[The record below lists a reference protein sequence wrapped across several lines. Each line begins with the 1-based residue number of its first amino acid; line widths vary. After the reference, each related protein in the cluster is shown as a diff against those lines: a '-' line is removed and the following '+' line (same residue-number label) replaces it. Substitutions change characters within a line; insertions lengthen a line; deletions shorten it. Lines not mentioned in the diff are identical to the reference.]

1 VHKIRTYNQ
10 ISIKGLER
18 LPRDGYEV
26 ASELTNP
33 DAIMLR
39 SHKLSMDDI
48 SASVR
53 AVGRAGAGVNNI
65 PLEDCTKRGIAVFNA
80 PGANANAVKE
90 LVLCAMLLG
99 SRGILEGLDYARAL
113 DGASDAGEMNK
124 LLEKEK
130 KRFKG
135 NELAGR
141 TLGVVG
147 LGAIGSLV
155 AKTALMMG
163 MKVLGYDP
171 ALSVD
176 AAWRLPSEVK
186 KMEHLSA
193 LFAKSDF
200 VSLHLPV
207 LDSTRGLIN
216 ADTLRD
222 FRKDAVLLNF
232 SRAEIVDTPS
242 VVEAL
247 AVGNIRQYVCDFPHP
262 LTIGVK
268 GVVAMPHI
276 GASTDEAE
284 DNCAIMIAEQL
295 KDFLQDGNITNS
307 VNFPSLSLERSGSAR
322 LAITNFNVP
331 KMLGSITNVLADAD
345 LNVVDMLNKSRGDIA
360 YNLIDLDSAPSS
372 DAIAAL
378 SEIEGVINVRVI

>member
-1 VHKIRTYNQ
+1 VQKIRTYNQ
-10 ISIKGLER
+10 ISVKGLER

-26 ASELTNP
+26 ASEITNP

-39 SHKLSMDDI
+39 SHKLAVDDI
-48 SASVR
+48 TASVR
-53 AVGRAGAGVNNI
+53 AIGRAGAGVNNI
-65 PLEDCTKRGIAVFNA
+65 PLEACTKRGIPVFNA

-113 DGASDAGEMNK
+113 DAGSDAGAMNK

-176 AAWRLPSEVK
+176 GAWRLPSEVE
-186 KMEHLSA
+186 KMNHLAA
-193 LFAKSDF
+193 LYAKSDF

-216 ADTLRD
+216 ANALRD
-222 FRKDAVLLNF
+222 FKKDAVLLNF
-232 SRAEIVDTPS
+232 SRAEIVDTTA
-242 VVEAL
+242 VVDAL
-247 AVGNIRQYVCDFPHP
+247 AAGTIRQYFCDFPHP
-262 LTIGVK
+262 LTVGVN

-295 KDFLQDGNITNS
+295 KDFLQNGNITNS
-307 VNFPSLSLERSGSAR
+307 VNFPALTLERSGSAR
-322 LAITNFNVP
+322 LVITNFNVP
-331 KMLGSITNVLADAD
+331 KMLGSITNILADAD
-345 LNVVDMLNKSRGDIA
+345 LNVVDMLNKSRDDIA
-360 YNLIDLDSAPSS
+360 YNLIDLDSVPSS
-372 DAIAAL
+372 DAIEAL
-378 SEIEGVINVRVI
+378 TKIEGVINVRVI

>member
-1 VHKIRTYNQ
+1 MQKIRTFNQ
-10 ISIKGLER
+10 ISVKGLER
-18 LPRDGYEV
+18 LPCDGYEV
-26 ASELTNP
+26 ASDITNP

-39 SHKLSMDDI
+39 SHKLAVDDI
-48 SASVR
+48 TGSVL
-53 AVGRAGAGVNNI
+53 AIGRAGAGVNNI
-65 PLEDCTKRGIAVFNA
+65 PLEACTKRGIPVFNA

-113 DGASDAGEMNK
+113 DAGSDAGAMNK

-130 KRFKG
+130 NRFKG

-186 KMEHLSA
+186 KMNHLAA

-207 LDSTRGLIN
+207 LDSTRGLIDAN
-216 ADTLRD
+216 TLRD
-222 FRKDAVLLNF
+222 FKKDAVLLNF
-232 SRAEIVDTPS
+232 SRAEIVDTAS
-242 VVEAL
+242 VVDAL
-247 AVGNIRQYVCDFPHP
+247 AAGTIRQYFCDFPHP
-262 LTIGVK
+262 LTVGVK

-295 KDFLQDGNITNS
+295 KDFLQNGNITNS
-307 VNFPSLSLERSGSAR
+307 VNFPALSLERSGSAR
-322 LAITNFNVP
+322 LVITNFNVP
-331 KMLGSITNVLADAD
+331 KMLGSITNILADAD
-345 LNVVDMLNKSRGDIA
+345 LNVVDMLNKSRDDIA
-360 YNLIDLDSAPSS
+360 YNLIDLDSVPSS
-372 DAIAAL
+372 DAIEAL
-378 SEIEGVINVRVI
+378 TKIEGVINVRVI